1 MQQKTTVF
9 ELTAGQEGADFG
21 ENVGSGRAVRG
32 GFRIGRT
39 DLRVV
44 PAHSA
49 LLGTADASLLGT
61 ALHLRDERGAG
72 AVGPQFLGEEGVR
85 ERSDLC
91 LLFCHTNTAV
101 LHRRGGWKLNSTI
114 AQYIRV
120 DISIVLLLVV
130 YRSYLLAFGRCLEF
144 IPSCQHFLLLLQKT
158 HPLLVLLLVQL
169 LRKSVCYAFLSALLP
184 QRLWI
189 RCLLLGLG

>member
-9 ELTAGQEGADFG
+9 ERTAGQEGADFG

-49 LLGTADASLLGT
+49 LLGTADAGVLGT

-101 LHRRGGWKLNSTI
+101 LHTRME
-114 AQYIRV
+114 AQ
-120 DISIVLLLVV
+120 
-130 YRSYLLAFGRCLEF
+130 
-144 IPSCQHFLLLLQKT
+144 
-158 HPLLVLLLVQL
+158 
-169 LRKSVCYAFLSALLP
+169 
-184 QRLWI
+184 
-189 RCLLLGLG
+189 